1 LSFTHE
7 KSRDFKNCLIA
18 FNAVQELG
26 SATEG
31 GADAALREDFE
42 KQLAENKAIIDDLRS
57 VRREQ

>member
-1 LSFTHE
+1 M
-7 KSRDFKNCLIA
+7 
-18 FNAVQELG
+18 QELG